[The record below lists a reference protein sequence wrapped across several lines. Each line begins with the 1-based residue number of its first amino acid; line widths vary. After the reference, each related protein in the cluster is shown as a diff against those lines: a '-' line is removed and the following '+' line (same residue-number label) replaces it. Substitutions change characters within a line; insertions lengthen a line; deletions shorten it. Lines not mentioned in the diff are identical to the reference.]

1 MPQLLLVLMVLDES
15 VDRVAED
22 DADHEDD
29 EVVEGTLA
37 SEHCPLFRKRKAKLE
52 RETGEMQFKFLTY
65 FLHWPLAQTFNCLVR
80 CLTVSFVFRLRLD

>member
-37 SEHCPLFRKRKAKLE
+37 SEHCPLFTQKK
-52 RETGEMQFKFLTY
+52 GEIR
-65 FLHWPLAQTFNCLVR
+65 A
-80 CLTVSFVFRLRLD
+80 